1 MANNEKN
8 TQVNQNLVYLKEMKA
23 LVENKKI
30 DELFKS
36 AKALR
41 ERLSKINLPKK
52 EKVVEAKENNIAS
65 NAFSSK
71 NVESENI
78 KAVVENNSV
87 SKTSKVSS
95 DSASSSSNANTAD
108 KADRFST
115 NKNYKD
121 NGLANRDREGSNNR
135 FAGRRDYQQNY
146 DKQRNGGYNNQGN
159 NYNSNYNNRNGNV
172 NRNYGDAN
180 GGNRRTFNNSN
191 STQSGFNNRRDFSNN
206 ANGVRRPFGDGNR
219 QDFNKKPFN
228 KSLNDFKRSAQNAP
242 MQVNI
247 EKESHKFINKPKS
260 NGNVK
265 HFEDGKQINK
275 KRMSSANLDYDDERQ
290 YIRKLKV
297 KKEKQSVNVMSAPI
311 TKAVL
316 TSDHITVKDLSEKIG
331 KTVADII
338 KKLFILG
345 NMATINST
353 IDFDTAEL
361 VSNDLGVELELKAEK
376 SAEQLFDDCVHN
388 VDDEKDLVRRPP
400 IITVMGH
407 VDHGKTSL
415 LDAIRKTNVVSGEAG
430 GITQHI
436 GAYTIKKDGKLITFI
451 DTPGHAAFT
460 AMRARGAMVTDIAVL
475 VVAADD
481 GIMPQT
487 VEAINHIKAAKVPMI
502 VAINKIDKQT
512 AQIDRI
518 KQQLAENDVLPE
530 EWGGDAILVPVSAK
544 TGEGIDKLLETMLL
558 VAEVEDLK
566 ANPNRS
572 ATGVIIEAKLDRGR
586 GPVATVLVQNGT
598 LKIGNT
604 VVCGTCYGKIR
615 AMIDDNGKNVVSVG
629 PSIAVAVLGFDE
641 VPNAGDTVQVVDE
654 KLSKQIIQ
662 ERKVKEQINM
672 ISKSGGASIEDFMS
686 SNAEMKTLNIILK
699 ADVQGS
705 VEAIKQSLITIKND
719 EAKVSIIHFGV
730 GNITETDILLA
741 QASHAIVIAFNV
753 KCEGKVSKLAEKSG
767 VEIKSY
773 SIIYDILDDI
783 NRSIKGMQKPKFREV
798 VTGHAEIRMVY
809 KITGVGLVAG
819 SYVKDGSIKRNSKAR
834 ILRGKDVIATC
845 NIDSVKVFKDD
856 VKEVTEGFECG
867 IKLSDTSFK
876 ENDIIEAF
884 IEEEI
889 KE

>member
-1 MANNEKN
+1 MANSEKN
-8 TQVNQNLVYLKEMKA
+8 TQVNQNLVYLKEIKA
-23 LVENKKI
+23 LMDNKKV
-30 DELFKS
+30 DELLKNTKS
-36 AKALR
+36 LR
-41 ERLSKINLPKK
+41 ERLNKVNKAKK
-52 EKVVEAKENNIAS
+52 VEVVEKKNVTSKDFSLNVEQKEN
-65 NAFSSK
+65 K
-71 NVESENI
+71 EQ
-78 KAVVENNSV
+78 KAEVAKIER
-87 SKTSKVSS
+87 KEQERKP
-95 DSASSSSNANTAD
+95 
-108 KADRFST
+108 
-115 NKNYKD
+115 
-121 NGLANRDREGSNNR
+121 
-135 FAGRRDYQQNY
+135 QQQY
-146 DKQRNGGYNNQGN
+146 
-159 NYNSNYNNRNGNV
+159 NRNNNFNNNNNNNGF
-172 NRNYGDAN
+172 RNQ
-180 GGNRRTFNNSN
+180 NRRNEDNREFRKNN
-191 STQSGFNNRRDFSNN
+191 NN
-206 ANGVRRPFGDGNR
+206 APYSQNGQNKREFGNGKRNFQDNNK

-228 KSLNDFKRSAQNAP
+228 KPVNDFKKSAQNAP

-247 EKESHKFINKPKS
+247 EKESNRFANKPKS

-265 HFEDGKQINK
+265 HYEDGKQFNRK
-275 KRMSSANLDYDDERQ
+275 KMMSANADYDEDRQ
-290 YIRKLKV
+290 YIRKLKT
-297 KKEKQSVNVMSAPI
+297 KKDKPTATVVSAPI

-353 IDFDTAEL
+353 IDYDTAEL

-376 SAEQLFDDCVHN
+376 SAEEIFDSYVHN

-460 AMRARGAMVTDIAVL
+460 AMRARGAMATDIAVL

-558 VAEVEDLK
+558 VAEIEDLK

-604 VVCGTCYGKIR
+604 VVCGTCTGKIR

-662 ERKVKEQINM
+662 ERKAKEQINM
-672 ISKSGGASIEDFMS
+672 ISKSGGASLEEFMN
-686 SNAEMKTLNIILK
+686 SNVEMKLLNVILK

-705 VEAIKQSLITIKND
+705 VEAIKQSILPIKNE
-719 EAKVSIIHFGV
+719 EAKVSIIHSGV
-730 GNITETDILLA
+730 GNVTETDILLA
-741 QASHAIVIAFNV
+741 QASNAIIIAFNV
-753 KCEGKVSKLAEKSG
+753 KTEGKVSKLAEKSG
-767 VEIKSY
+767 IEIKSY
-773 SIIYDILDDI
+773 SIIYDIIDDI
-783 NRSIKGMQKPKFREV
+783 NGSIKGMQKPKFREV
-798 VTGHAEIRMVY
+798 VIGHAEVRMVY
-809 KITGVGLVAG
+809 KITGAGLIAG
-819 SYVKDGSIKRNSKAR
+819 SYVKDGAVRRNAKAR
-834 ILRGKDVIATC
+834 ILRGKEVIATA
-845 NIDSVKVFKDD
+845 NIDSVKQYKDD

-876 ENDIIEAF
+876 ENDILEVF
-884 IEEEI
+884 IEEQI